1 MSMKDPHAAMRR
13 KWAATHAAR
22 LAEGE
27 SLGEAIDEAVRA
39 EGEPDTTSDDND
51 GSDDGSDDGFRLM
64 TSPAVVAA
72 RPQPAKFENVKTRQK
87 PLFVGAMDEP
97 GQSYLFGTGV
107 EAGYQDRARKDVS
120 E

>member
-27 SLGEAIDEAVRA
+27 SLGEAIDESVRA
-39 EGEPDTTSDDND
+39 EGEPDTTSDQDQ
-51 GSDDGSDDGFRLM
+51 FRLM

-107 EAGYQDRARKDVS
+107 EAGYQDRIRS
-120 E
+120 EVNE